1 MPNRAYIQ
9 GHIPQISGLHGT
21 WVRPEKLDIYEP
33 YFDVCEFE
41 NDGPTQ
47 ERAFYRIYFEDK
59 SWPNDMNSLIFGLNT
74 NIDDRLV
81 YEGLDEMRLNCRQV
95 CETPKPYC
103 QMCDKVLY
111 FERAGRQ
118 WAKEYIAEHEGED
131 QEQISPN

>member
-1 MPNRAYIQ
+1 
-9 GHIPQISGLHGT
+9 
-21 WVRPEKLDIYEP
+21 
-33 YFDVCEFE
+33 
-41 NDGPTQ
+41 
-47 ERAFYRIYFEDK
+47 
-59 SWPNDMNSLIFGLNT
+59 
-74 NIDDRLV
+74 
-81 YEGLDEMRLNCRQV
+81 MRLNCRQV

>member
-1 MPNRAYIQ
+1 
-9 GHIPQISGLHGT
+9 
-21 WVRPEKLDIYEP
+21 
-33 YFDVCEFE
+33 
-41 NDGPTQ
+41 
-47 ERAFYRIYFEDK
+47 
-59 SWPNDMNSLIFGLNT
+59 MNSLIFGLNT

-81 YEGLDEMRLNCRQV
+81 YEGLDEMRLNCKQV

-118 WAKEYIAEHEGED
+118 WAKEYIAEHEGEG